1 MRRASMTTIT
11 FDNQLKEF
19 ILSIFHKQVNSEGF
33 VVEKENPKQHVLA
46 PDGQEVRLE
55 QFAGIKRG
63 SEIFIKSDLISLMNL
78 CDSLT

>member
-1 MRRASMTTIT
+1 MKTIT
-11 FDNQLKEF
+11 FDNGLKEF
-19 ILSIFHKQVNSEGF
+19 ILDIFSKQVDREGF
-33 VVEKENPKQHVLA
+33 IVEKDNIKQRVLA

-78 CDSLT
+78 CDSLP